1 MSKCTW
7 QTKAETLESLQ
18 RIGLRNASILPLIH
32 FTTGQYE
39 QAADAILDSIL
50 SESWGQGRLIVRSSA
65 QGEDST
71 TESMAGKFESVLDV
85 VGRAALAEA
94 IRRVGLSFASTARDH
109 RILVQPQLENPL
121 MSGVVFTCDPANG
134 APYFVI
140 NYAETSSTTAVTSGH
155 SNDLEVFFCSKAVND
170 AHKIPQRLR
179 RVIELSRELE
189 DLFDCKAIDVE
200 FAFDSLDRLV
210 LFQVRP
216 MVVHADTGISA
227 EEHRDA
233 LQCIAERVDLNNRKH
248 PYLSGDTTVYGVMP
262 DWNPAE
268 IIGVRPRPLALSL
281 YRELI
286 TDAIWAYQRN
296 NYGYKNLRSF
306 PLLVDFFGLPYVDV
320 RVSFNSFV
328 PKSLDEGLANKLV
341 NYYLDRL
348 RQNPHLHDKI
358 EFDIAVSCYTFD
370 FDARVKNLQASGF
383 NDSEIGAL
391 RDSLRDLTNNIVNSS
406 TGLWKKDLEKIDE
419 LKRRQ
424 ETILQSGL
432 DDVSMIYWLLED
444 CKRYGTLPFAG
455 LARAGFIAVQMLES
469 LVHVGI
475 LTDAERIRFVGSLE
489 TVSSE
494 MTRDKARLSR
504 AAFLEKYGHLRPG
517 TYDILVPRYDEA
529 PEYYLD
535 WDNSSGAENAPAHE
549 AGFSLSLAQLRGVEQ
564 LLAAH
569 GLAQDVIGLFNFI
582 ETGIVAREYSKF
594 IFTRS
599 LSLVLSLLKE
609 YGAKNGISRE
619 DMSFVQIQEF
629 YKLYSG
635 TTEALRAIHNSIEQG
650 KKNYARTRS
659 ISLPPLIT
667 SGSDVWA
674 YHQPASLP
682 NFVTQKSARGPAL
695 EFGKGES
702 YAGSILFIPSAD
714 PGYDWIFSTGLA
726 GFITEYGGINS
737 HMAIRAGELGI
748 PAVVGAGTR
757 LYQQWARSRMLEV
770 DCMNRKVNIVR

>member
-1 MSKCTW
+1 MTSCNW
-7 QTKAETLESLQ
+7 QTKAETLECVQ
-18 RIGLRNASILPLIH
+18 RIGLRNARILPLVH
-32 FTTGQYE
+32 FTAGQYE
-39 QAADAILDSIL
+39 QRPDDILDSVM
-50 SESWGQGRLIVRSSA
+50 SQPWGQGVLIVRSSA

-71 TESMAGKFESVLDV
+71 TESMAGKFESVLGV
-85 VGRAALAEA
+85 IGRAALAES
-94 IRRVGLSFASTARDH
+94 IRQVVSSFHSQNREH
-109 RILVQPQLENPL
+109 RILVQPQLENAL
-121 MSGVVFTCDPANG
+121 MSGVAFTCDPANG
-134 APYFVI
+134 SPYFVI
-140 NYAETSSTTAVTSGH
+140 NYAEESSTTAVTSGH
-155 SNDLEVFFCSKAVND
+155 SNDLEVFFCSKAVED
-170 AHKIPQRLR
+170 DHPVPQRLR

-189 DLFDCKAIDVE
+189 DLFDCRAIDLE
-200 FAFDSLDRLV
+200 FAFDAEDRLV

-216 MVVHADTGISA
+216 MVVAESAISA
-227 EEHRDA
+227 EDHKSA
-233 LQCIAERVDLNNRKH
+233 LQRISERVDLNNRKH

-328 PKSLDEGLANKLV
+328 PKSLDERLANKLV
-341 NYYLDRL
+341 NYYVDRL
-348 RQNPHLHDKI
+348 KQNPHLHDKI
-358 EFDIAVSCYTFD
+358 EFEIAISCYTFD
-370 FDARVKNLQASGF
+370 FSTRVKNLEESGF
-383 NDSEIGAL
+383 DGSEVSAL

-424 ETILQSGL
+424 ETIRQSNL
-432 DDVSMIYWLLED
+432 DDIAMIYWLLED

-469 LVHVGI
+469 LVRVGI
-475 LTDAERIRFVGSLE
+475 LTEAERIRFVGSLE

-494 MTRDKARLSR
+494 MSKDMARLSR

-517 TYDILVPRYDEA
+517 TYDILAARYDEA
-529 PEYYLD
+529 PDYYLD
-535 WDNSSGAENAPAHE
+535 WGTTTADS
-549 AGFSLSLAQLRGVEQ
+549 AGNQEHFSLSLSQLRGVEQ

-569 GLAQDVIGLFNFI
+569 GLEQDVIGLFNFI

-594 IFTRS
+594 IFTKS

-635 TTEALRAIHNSIEQG
+635 TTESLRAIQNSIEQG

-667 SGSDVWA
+667 SGRDVWA

-695 EFGKGES
+695 EFGKGDS
-702 YAGSILFIPSAD
+702 YEGCILFIPSAD

-726 GFITEYGGINS
+726 AFITEYGGINS

-757 LYQQWARSRMLEV
+757 LYQQWSRSRVLEV
-770 DCMNRKVNIVR
+770 DCMNRKVLIVK